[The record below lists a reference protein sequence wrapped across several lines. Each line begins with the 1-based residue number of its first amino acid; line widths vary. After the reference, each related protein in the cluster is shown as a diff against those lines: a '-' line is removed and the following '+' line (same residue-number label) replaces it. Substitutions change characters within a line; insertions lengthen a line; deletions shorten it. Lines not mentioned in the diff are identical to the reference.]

1 VAIVIYPQSWLHNA
15 NVYGFLKVINE
26 KSKEGKIS
34 FGVMDILKDD
44 GTVVLL
50 DEMLEELYESDY
62 FEGVPFP
69 RLFVFIME
77 ETAKR
82 EGSIEKAYNC
92 FKGNIGYY
100 ENYIAQ
106 IGLIDKKIDELLQ
119 RVDNEQQREILS
131 KRNPKSSY
139 QSLMVEISRK
149 LETFYY
155 SLKKKNSEAT
165 YQKLFARYLESQ
177 ICLAQKDVSSVEI
190 LWR

>member
-1 VAIVIYPQSWLHNA
+1 
-15 NVYGFLKVINE
+15 
-26 KSKEGKIS
+26 
-34 FGVMDILKDD
+34 MDILKDD

-50 DEMLEELYESDY
+50 DEMLDELYESDN

-119 RVDNEQQREILS
+119 RVDNEQQREILLQVKEKKLRYRKS